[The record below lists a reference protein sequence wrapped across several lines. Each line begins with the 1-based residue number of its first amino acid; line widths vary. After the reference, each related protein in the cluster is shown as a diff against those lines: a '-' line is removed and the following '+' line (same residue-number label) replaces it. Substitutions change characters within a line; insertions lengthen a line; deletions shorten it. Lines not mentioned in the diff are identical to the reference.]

1 MLPTILFY
9 DSYFMLTSIYLFLI
23 NRKFNTKKTPEL
35 LDAIDAYIHF
45 NASTDAGLL
54 WPGYFEVDTVSPGKI
69 WKAKL
74 RDLHLERKKNRKNK
88 HTGAT
93 VSGR

>member
-1 MLPTILFY
+1 MISLSLNWY
-9 DSYFMLTSIYLFLI
+9 C
-23 NRKFNTKKTPEL
+23 RKFNTEKTPEL

-74 RDLHLERKKNRKNK
+74 RELQLERKKNRKGK
-88 HTGAT
+88 HAAVASHPHT
-93 VSGR
+93 